1 MQTNMSINSVQ
12 IIENAKTI
20 AETILRPLAA
30 DIDQS
35 GNYPTEGLKALGD
48 NGYWG
53 LTISRQHGGLGSDL
67 LTTVKVIEKLAEAC
81 PSTAMCFK
89 MHLEAINPIKE
100 LATKEQINEFLR
112 PIAAGEL
119 FAGVAANEAGRGPGN
134 IASLAMQNTSGDFIL
149 ENCHKSFVTSA
160 HFADIFSLIAKH
172 DPSTTDITSFLVRRN
187 TPNSRITVDS
197 TWNGFGM
204 RGNDSCSMTFAGSI
218 PASGLVGTIG
228 GWKEIRPLHIP
239 FVFLSYAGVYLGI
252 ASGAFREMVTQV
264 TGRYSVAS
272 DVPETVRKHLGESK
286 VTLEATRALLY
297 RAAAEV
303 DAGTADL
310 ELCMASCVSAD
321 ETALKITDVAM
332 LLGGGSAY
340 AKRTPVE
347 RYLRDAHAGRI
358 MVPQDEQTKLNLGSA
373 SLGTM

>member
-1 MQTNMSINSVQ
+1 M
-12 IIENAKTI
+12 
-20 AETILRPLAA
+20 
-30 DIDQS
+30 
-35 GNYPTEGLKALGD
+35 
-48 NGYWG
+48 
-53 LTISRQHGGLGSDL
+53 
-67 LTTVKVIEKLAEAC
+67 
-81 PSTAMCFK
+81 
-89 MHLEAINPIKE
+89 
-100 LATKEQINEFLR
+100 
-112 PIAAGEL
+112 
-119 FAGVAANEAGRGPGN
+119 
-134 IASLAMQNTSGDFIL
+134 
-149 ENCHKSFVTSA
+149 
-160 HFADIFSLIAKH
+160 
-172 DPSTTDITSFLVRRN
+172 
-187 TPNSRITVDS
+187 
-197 TWNGFGM
+197 
-204 RGNDSCSMTFAGSI
+204 
-218 PASGLVGTIG
+218 
-228 GWKEIRPLHIP
+228 
-239 FVFLSYAGVYLGI
+239 
-252 ASGAFREMVTQV
+252 
-264 TGRYSVAS
+264 AS